1 VSASKPAGNTGTEER
16 DGGVSLPDREP
27 HKFLPS
33 QQQAMA
39 LLSMAV
45 PPEDRQVFRDRF
57 QAVATDDGRQNGG
70 ATNGIICNTC
80 INWIGHAYGCEAPPL
95 QLRTTGDMF
104 PTSGTESSFQNEF
117 YVMDVILNRSP
128 VPPNTNGET
137 DKQGKQKKA
146 RIMRCGD
153 KSAADEVDVG
163 HPDHLDDRVVMFR
176 SYEPCDLEDKNDY
189 KFRTMLLFLPQSG
202 VFYCHR
208 ERRGEDVGVLKSL
221 VALDMSWLRLRR
233 VVGAHGSVSYSFGE
247 GGYVKKFYSET
258 RKSSSIHERN
268 TVSAWRISTGRTSD
282 FRQNRIVYRVSQCRD
297 CDGPMLAPD
306 VYFGQETV
314 CWPAACLAAEYN
326 RRLASANSARKDGR
340 HYAPGCHHYHLPA
353 TCWIID
359 PTLTHSVDLI
369 VDDAAVG
376 QCLDRQSIV
385 MIRNLMII
393 DDDEERKSS
402 RYLPEWDG
410 DTHLIGAL
418 NHITIHNEVLR
429 RRSSRGTA
437 RAKGGDFGTM
447 HAIGTHVELDGVT
460 TVPYRTNGRVP
471 ERLLRNMVVS
481 LSQVGRRCFPQVYSV
496 IRDTET
502 NSGLEPV
509 EPMDGSDGQRVGY
522 TIDMSVDL
530 GNASHFDVHDASQ
543 GYSVWTEELRGRG
556 KNWFFIMPNLH
567 GTRPDGTHFAGVA
580 VKLTHGIAISWD
592 GRIIRHCTSLSKPDG
607 PAGKRVGEEGHR
619 NHLYGTFTAAK
630 ERIVNAGRI
639 LSERA
644 SQSKPSPVS
653 GDCGDDGESSD
664 GDRSLVGKKRRRRR
678 KKKRRRGRCAGG
690 ATTVVAVDDGVVLVC
705 GAPCPIERP
714 QMALQAT
721 SGARISSTASA
732 SAVESVP
739 MTAADLDV
747 GGAYK
752 IPRRSWE

>member
-1 VSASKPAGNTGTEER
+1 
-16 DGGVSLPDREP
+16 
-27 HKFLPS
+27 
-33 QQQAMA
+33 
-39 LLSMAV
+39 
-45 PPEDRQVFRDRF
+45 
-57 QAVATDDGRQNGG
+57 
-70 ATNGIICNTC
+70 
-80 INWIGHAYGCEAPPL
+80 
-95 QLRTTGDMF
+95 
-104 PTSGTESSFQNEF
+104 
-117 YVMDVILNRSP
+117 
-128 VPPNTNGET
+128 
-137 DKQGKQKKA
+137 
-146 RIMRCGD
+146 
-153 KSAADEVDVG
+153 
-163 HPDHLDDRVVMFR
+163 
-176 SYEPCDLEDKNDY
+176 
-189 KFRTMLLFLPQSG
+189 
-202 VFYCHR
+202 
-208 ERRGEDVGVLKSL
+208 
-221 VALDMSWLRLRR
+221 
-233 VVGAHGSVSYSFGE
+233 
-247 GGYVKKFYSET
+247 
-258 RKSSSIHERN
+258 
-268 TVSAWRISTGRTSD
+268 
-282 FRQNRIVYRVSQCRD
+282 
-297 CDGPMLAPD
+297 
-306 VYFGQETV
+306 
-314 CWPAACLAAEYN
+314 
-326 RRLASANSARKDGR
+326 
-340 HYAPGCHHYHLPA
+340 
-353 TCWIID
+353 
-359 PTLTHSVDLI
+359 
-369 VDDAAVG
+369 
-376 QCLDRQSIV
+376 

-678 KKKRRRGRCAGG
+678 KKSKPSPVSGDCGDDGESSDGDRSLVGKKRRRRRKKKRRRGRCAGG

-721 SGARISSTASA
+721 SGARMSSTASA

-752 IPRRSWE
+752 IPRRSWG